1 MQRIQSKKFWLIIGI
16 IVSVAVIG
24 MIVMVIT
31 GQWEKIT
38 ADAAEKW
45 TLASD
50 TGITI
55 NISDGVEEVKAGDVL
70 NYRID
75 FAYEG
80 QKISSEEELE
90 LATKGLIQRLNLN
103 VDSNNVQLAM
113 VGYLASGKVQLSDS
127 MIKNKDLAK
136 YEFPRQVGLTVWL
149 LKYPNF
155 ETVINQLKAG
165 TNGTLNI
172 PAVVPQNIGFQN
184 NKIQGGIYVYLTTR
198 KGFVPQRILVAKAV
212 DEDALISGGS
222 VMPTPTP
229 ALTTSPIP
237 SGPIPTPTS
246 SPTSSPSPSAQVTS
260 LEISPK
266 SFGFVMG
273 GQQINF
279 TAMAVYAD
287 GSKKE
292 VTRDPSTK
300 WEAITTRAGSRAS
313 TIGTISNWGV
323 LVPTIWTSNGGIA
336 KLDTLPVGKIKATF
350 NGLSVE
356 TAEFTVLAKYYLM

>member
-16 IVSVAVIG
+16 IVGIAAIG
-24 MIVMVIT
+24 LIVMVIT
-31 GQWEKIT
+31 GQWGKIT

-103 VDSNNVQLAM
+103 VDSSNVQLAM
-113 VGYLASGKVQLSDS
+113 VGYLASGKVLLSDS

-198 KGFVPQRILVAKAV
+198 KGFVPQRILVAKAI
-212 DEDALISGGS
+212 DEDTFIPSTTTTPTPTVAPSGS
-222 VMPTPTP
+222 TSSSPTPTP
-229 ALTTSPIP
+229 STSPKATI
-237 SGPIPTPTS
+237 
-246 SPTSSPSPSAQVTS
+246 TS
-260 LEISPK
+260 LQISPQ
-266 SFGFVMG
+266 SLGFVLG
-273 GQQINF
+273 GQQISF
-279 TAMAVYAD
+279 TAIATYSD
-287 GSKKE
+287 GTKKE
-292 VTRDPSTK
+292 ITRSKDIKWQAVTNSPGDLIK
-300 WEAITTRAGSRAS
+300 E
-313 TIGTISNWGV
+313 IGTITSYGV
-323 LVPTIWTSNGGIA
+323 FRAANYSGGGIMRVESQPA
-336 KLDTLPVGKIKATF
+336 RGKITVEFDNKKAETSEF
-350 NGLSVE
+350 SVIPIIRGL
-356 TAEFTVLAKYYLM
+356 